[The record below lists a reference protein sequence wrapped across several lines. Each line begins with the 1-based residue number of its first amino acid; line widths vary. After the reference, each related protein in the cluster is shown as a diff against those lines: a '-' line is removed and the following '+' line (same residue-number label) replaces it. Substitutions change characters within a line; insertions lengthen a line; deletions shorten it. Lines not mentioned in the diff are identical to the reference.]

1 MRRHGRSTQVCVG
14 NPSVLGVLFHRLG
27 QGAVVLLLL
36 SGLSFLALYAVG
48 DPTSI
53 LLDPQSTTA
62 DIARF
67 RADIGIDQPLSRQYL
82 LFLSRVAHGDFGT
95 SFVFHESTSRIILER
110 LPATLELAS
119 CAILL
124 AVLIGVPLGLLA
136 GATAPSALDRTVMLG
151 SILGFSLPTFW
162 VGLILIV
169 VFAVQLGWLPASG
182 RGAVVAFGPIGLSFL
197 TWDGL
202 RHLLLPAL
210 NLSLFPMALMLRL
223 TRSGVKEAMGQ
234 DFVRYARAKGVR
246 PARLLFVHVL
256 KRVAVPI
263 VTVSGLQF
271 GNLIAFSVVTE
282 SVFAWPG
289 TGKLAI
295 DSINQLDRP
304 VVVAYLM
311 ITACLFVGINLLV
324 DLTYALLDPRTRRAS
339 V

>member
-1 MRRHGRSTQVCVG
+1 M
-14 NPSVLGVLFHRLG
+14 LGVLLRRLG
-27 QGAVVLLLL
+27 QGAIVLLLL

-53 LLDPQSTTA
+53 LLDPQSTQE

-67 RADIGIDQPLSRQYL
+67 RADIGIDRPLSEQYL
-82 LFLSRVAHGDFGT
+82 LFLSRVVQGDFGT

-110 LPATLELAS
+110 LPATIELAT

-124 AVLIGVPLGLLA
+124 ATLIGVPLGLLA
-136 GATAPSALDRTVMLG
+136 GATAPSALDRAAMLG

-182 RGAVVAFGPIGLSFL
+182 RGAVVSIGPFGVSFL

-246 PARLLFVHVL
+246 PARLLFLHVL

-311 ITACLFVGINLLV
+311 ITACVFVGINLVV
-324 DLTYALLDPRTRRAS
+324 DLAYALLDPRARRAS
-339 V
+339 A